1 MQAIGCDIVQIP
13 RIEQLLEKSREAFLK
28 RVYMPQEQENAQ
40 KYIQNPQKYASHL
53 AKRFAAKEAFSKAV
67 GTGFGK
73 SIAMN
78 DIGVINNE
86 AGAPELIFSEKAK
99 KLLDEKFGDKVIVC
113 LSLSDDY
120 PQALAFVVISSH

>member
-13 RIEQLLEKSREAFLK
+13 RIEQLIAKSSEAFLK

-40 KYIQNPQKYASHL
+40 KYMQNPQKNASHL

-86 AGAPELIFSEKAK
+86 AGAPEFIFSEKAK
-99 KLLDEKFGDKVIVC
+99 MLLKEKFGDKVSVH

-120 PQALAFVVISSH
+120 PQALAFVVITNH

>member
-13 RIEQLLEKSREAFLK
+13 RIEQLIEKSNEAFLK

-40 KYIQNPQKYASHL
+40 KYIQNPQKYASYL

-78 DIGVINNE
+78 DIGVINNKT
-86 AGAPELIFSEKAK
+86 GAPEFIFSGKAK
-99 KLLDEKFGDKVIVC
+99 QLLDEKFGNKVSVQ

-120 PQALAFVVISSH
+120 PQALAFVVINNH